1 MPIAEILG
9 AAALIGI
16 VATASLV
23 GYLISLAGRLSR
35 EVRELREFTSTAD
48 QALARDIGQELGK
61 TTEVLLAAQGSSAGE
76 VMEELGKLSSSAD
89 AAHGQ
94 LAASLEQ
101 SVRELRDLANALHQ
115 STVKELSAREASIV
129 STLREL
135 DERQTARA
143 EASTTEPSTAATEQP
158 PAAKAP
164 PRPAAQAGS
173 PPART
178 AGGGAAA
185 GAAEPAAAAGGPPPA
200 SSAAGAAAAAP
211 PPTKPAAAEPPKGG
225 DAAPMARP
233 SRWEEL
239 PQDVRARWLPQIKEL
254 ILPPVS
260 YDARHEDIPPRELVD
275 KIKHDLVLC
284 AKILAVANSAAQG
297 QVKPVTS
304 IDRAAIQLGTNMLQ
318 IIISAYHLEAIF
330 GRYPGYSM
338 NHFKFVQRWSCGS
351 SVLAYHVA
359 LKAGSADNA
368 MLSTA
373 ALIARLGSLLLGMAD
388 LGPDEKYRLIPFE
401 TERFAFELE
410 HWGVCTP
417 LLSEQV
423 ARHWGIPEPLPTL
436 LRLQE
441 QPLVEELGTGEE
453 ERNLVIICLS
463 SVLVSAYIARGEDE
477 LLAVLSDVR
486 YLKLKRNIEA
496 LGLQPAIAQA
506 WDSKKLRREFKSIME
521 MNE

>member
-1 MPIAEILG
+1 METAEILG
-9 AAALIGI
+9 AAALLGI
-16 VATASLV
+16 IVTAALA
-23 GYLISLAGRLSR
+23 GYLISLAGRLIR

-48 QALARDIGQELGK
+48 QVVVRDLREELGVM
-61 TTEVLLAAQGSSAGE
+61 TREILDAQGSSADE
-76 VMEELGKLSSSAD
+76 LKEELGKLTSSAD
-89 AAHGQ
+89 AAQ
-94 LAASLEQ
+94 ADLAKALKEH
-101 SVRELRDLANALHQ
+101 VRELRDLATALHQ
-115 STVKELSAREASIV
+115 STVKGLSEHEASIV
-129 STLREL
+129 SVMREL
-135 DERQTARA
+135 HGQQTAEAKATPATKPPPTKAVPPSAAVAPAKPPAVRT
-143 EASTTEPSTAATEQP
+143 ERPPASTVEDGDAP
-158 PAAKAP
+158 AP
-164 PRPAAQAGS
+164 PP
-173 PPART
+173 
-178 AGGGAAA
+178 
-185 GAAEPAAAAGGPPPA
+185 EVPAAAAP
-200 SSAAGAAAAAP
+200 
-211 PPTKPAAAEPPKGG
+211 AAEPEDAGAVSPDDGKQPQAPEGG
-225 DAAPMARP
+225 DVASAVRP

-239 PQDVRARWLPQIKEL
+239 PEDVRARWMPQIKEL

-338 NHFKFVQRWSCGS
+338 DHFKFVQRWSCGS

-359 LKAGSADNA
+359 LQAGSADNA

-373 ALIARLGSLLLGMAD
+373 ALIAKLGSLLLGMAD

-401 TERFAFELE
+401 TDRFAFELE

-441 QPLVEELGTGEE
+441 QPLVEELGDSEE

-463 SVLVSAYIARGEDE
+463 SVLVSAYIARGGAE
-477 LLAVLSDVR
+477 LLAVLNDVR
-486 YLKLKRNIEA
+486 YLKLKRNIET

-506 WDSKKLRREFKSIME
+506 WENKKLQREFLSIMD